1 MWLYCHFPQLLL
13 DSLLRAQPEFE
24 KQAVALYQVQN
35 GQSLIEQSNQVA
47 QQAGVSQGIASVM
60 AIALCE
66 DLKLKEY
73 SVAKEERLLC
83 GVADHL
89 YQWAAKLVLEP
100 PQGLYIELDTLE
112 KLYGGLSNTVKTL
125 HLAVKQLNVRSQLA
139 VANNALAAKVL
150 AEADAPLT
158 MNDEKTCHQLKSLS
172 IKSSG
177 LPDKVVRDSLSAGIF
192 SIGDLLDIPV
202 SDIGRQLGKEALFY
216 IQELKGELKTQ
227 RASDFYQPSERFFQH
242 VDLVSEVSN
251 WQGLRFPMKR
261 LLNELESFLYQR
273 QKVVQ
278 YIKFQLYQRDK
289 SCSEVRVATAS
300 PSWRAQ
306 SFWSLLQL
314 KMEQAPLSAPV
325 LEVSLQ
331 ASDFSSLSVK
341 TSHFFHDAKDTQGLF
356 PLIGKLQVKLG
367 KNAVYTPAVSD
378 DPRPGINEYKQP
390 PCRFGGF
397 SVKPVKR
404 PLWLNHPERVNLDE
418 WSLSNGPERKRCGWW
433 DSQPIERDYWIATD
447 SKHRKGWLF
456 YESGQWYLQGWFS

>member
-13 DSLLRAQPEFE
+13 DTLLKAQPEFE

-100 PQGLYIELDTLE
+100 PQGLYIELDSLE

-150 AEADAPLT
+150 AEADSPLT
-158 MNDEKTCHQLKSLS
+158 MKDEKAGHQLKGLS

-177 LPDKVVRDSLSAGIF
+177 LPDKVVRNSLSAGIF
-192 SIGDLLDIPV
+192 SIGDLLDIPG

-278 YIKFQLYQRDK
+278 HIKFQLYQRDK
-289 SCSEVRVATAS
+289 SCSEIKVATAS

-447 SKHRKGWLF
+447 SKHRIGWLF